1 MPFASSS
8 GRRIYYERR
17 GQGPAVVFCH
27 GAGSNAATWW
37 QQLPVF
43 SRHHTCITL
52 DIRCFARSAAP
63 LEEFTL
69 EHFVADVIA
78 ILDQEGI
85 GETALVGQSLGGMVG
100 LKLALA
106 HPRRLSALVACD
118 SSLALDHPVLLDAIE
133 KRRIT
138 HKAVTIEERSLGRWF
153 LDNHPDKAVLYAQIN
168 HFNPSAHAIADAD
181 WGAALSRLMAPGR
194 RIPMA
199 ALREVACPTLL
210 LVGCEDPIVPVAV
223 MREVSQL
230 IPASEV
236 VVVPDAGHSAYF
248 EKPDTFNTQVLDF
261 LARRAPPRHPG

>member
-1 MPFASSS
+1 MQLFN
-8 GRRIYYERR
+8 RILR
-17 GQGPAVVFCH
+17 GLAV
-27 GAGSNAATWW
+27 AGLAAATAATGAQPADW
-37 QQLPVF
+37 LAKPARIIVPAPAGGPF
-43 SRHHTCITL
+43 DRT
-52 DIRCFARSAAP
+52 IRP
-63 LEEFTL
+63 
-69 EHFVADVIA
+69 IA
-78 ILDQEGI
+78 
-85 GETALVGQSLGGMVG
+85 

-106 HPRRLSALVACD
+106 HPRRLSALAVCD

-138 HKAVTIEERSLGRWF
+138 HKAATMEERSLGRWF

-181 WGAALSRLMAPGR
+181 WGTALSRLMAPGR

-210 LVGCEDPIVPVAV
+210 LMGCEDPIVPVAV

-261 LARRAPPRHPG
+261 LARRAPPRHLG